1 MGNRREETNSMSQ
14 VKTLFGE
21 QNGAI
26 LEARITKT
34 EHQPYTIE
42 FFING
47 KYTAS
52 ESFPGVSIHYVESAA
67 ENWLQ
72 GIKVLNG

>member
-1 MGNRREETNSMSQ
+1 MGDRKEEFGSMSR

-21 QNGAI
+21 QNGAR
-26 LEARITKT
+26 LEARIMKT
-34 EHQPYTIE
+34 EHQPLSIE
-42 FFING
+42 FFIND
-47 KYTAS
+47 KFVAA
-52 ESFPGVSIHYVESAA
+52 ESFPGLSIHYVESAA

>member
-1 MGNRREETNSMSQ
+1 MSQ

-21 QNGAI
+21 QNGAR
-26 LEARITKT
+26 LEARIMKT
-34 EHQPYTIE
+34 EHEPYSID

-47 KYTAS
+47 KFSAS
-52 ESFPGVSIHYVESAA
+52 ETFPGVSIYYVESAA
-67 ENWLQ
+67 ENWIR